1 MTPGQL
7 DILIARAAD
16 GTLTPED
23 AADLSA
29 VCRESDEVLGLL
41 SRHIETER
49 LLHATERDPLGHVAA
64 QEIVLRIEQE
74 RIAAVTTREFVPEV
88 VESARTS
95 RWWPRLAVAASVA
108 LAAGIAFQFSKPA
121 PPTKETAFAVDG
133 PISERV
139 AMAAPVAVLKRAV
152 AVEWAGGA
160 SAHAVGAML
169 PAGWMKL
176 KTGTVQIEFLGGARL
191 LVVGPAELRID
202 AEDAAFL
209 QTGTASAYVPEPAHG
224 FKLRGPGVDVVD
236 LGTAFGF
243 SIGAAGKPEV
253 HVFDGE
259 VTVAGNG
266 GSATKLE
273 ADKAVRVEGTELRDI
288 PVRPT
293 DFPNG
298 EELAQR
304 SDSAGR
310 DRFSRWK
317 DDIARLAAEPGTLLC
332 YTFADEPEWSG
343 ELTNRADQTGAE
355 SHGAVVGAGWTAG
368 RWPGKRAL
376 EFRSLGDRL
385 RFTVPGSHRALT
397 LMAWVRVDSL
407 PNDYNSLL
415 LPTRYSTGSLHWT
428 LERGGELR
436 LTMRTAGGSEKSF
449 GGWNGPV
456 SGPAVSNMDFGRW
469 LFVATTYDAASGT
482 VTHYRDG
489 QEVGRGQF
497 TKQVPAVLGSME
509 FGNWGAD
516 GTKPDNEWTK
526 LQNPR
531 HVTRNFV
538 GRLDELV
545 ILDRVMPADEV
556 ARHYEVGKP

>member
-1 MTPGQL
+1 MKPEQL
-7 DILIARAAD
+7 HILIAHAAD

-23 AADLSA
+23 TAALVA
-29 VCRESDEVLGLL
+29 VCRESDTALDLL
-41 SRHIETER
+41 ARHIETER
-49 LLHATERDPLGHVAA
+49 LLHATERDPLGHIAA

-74 RIAAVTTREFVPEV
+74 RIAAVTTGEFVPEV
-88 VESARTS
+88 MESTSTS
-95 RWWPRLAVAASVA
+95 RWWPRLALAASVA
-108 LAAGIAFQFSKPA
+108 LAAGIVFHFSKPA
-121 PPTKETAFAVDG
+121 APAKQIAFAVDG
-133 PISERV
+133 PVSERV
-139 AMAAPVAVLKRAV
+139 ATEVPVAVLKRAV
-152 AVEWAGGA
+152 AVEWAEGA
-160 SAHAVGAML
+160 PSHAVGAML
-169 PAGWMKL
+169 PAGWLKL

-202 AEDAAFL
+202 AEDAVFV
-209 QTGTASAYVPEPAHG
+209 QTGTVSAYVPEPAHG
-224 FKLRGPGVDVVD
+224 FKLHGPGVDVVD

-266 GSATKLE
+266 ASATKLE
-273 ADKAVRVEGTELRDI
+273 AEKAVRVEGAELRDI

-298 EELAQR
+298 EELARR

-317 DDIARLAAEPGTLLC
+317 DDIARLAAEPDTLLC
-332 YTFADEPEWSG
+332 YTFDDEPEWSR
-343 ELTNRADQTGAE
+343 ELTNRATQKVSE
-355 SHGAVVGAGWTAG
+355 SHGAIVGAGWAGG

-397 LMAWVRVDSL
+397 LVAWVRVDSL

-415 LPTRYSTGSLHWT
+415 LPTRYSAGSLHWT

-436 LTMRTAGGSEKSF
+436 FTMRTAGGADKSL

-456 SGPAVSNMDFGRW
+456 SGPVVSNMDFGRW
-469 LFVATTYDAASGT
+469 LFLATTYDAAGGS

-516 GTKPDNEWTK
+516 GTKPDNQWTK
-526 LQNPR
+526 LQDVR

-545 ILDRVMPADEV
+545 ILDRVMPAEEI
-556 ARHYEVGKP
+556 ARHYEAGMP